1 MSNQPKFFEELA
13 RMAGGAMNMFAGLRE
28 EMEAMARQQIET
40 MLSRMDVVKREEFEA
55 VMAVAAKARSE
66 QEKLEARVSLLEEQL
81 KAKKTTKAAPKVKA
95 APKRTVTSRPAP
107 PRSK

>member
-1 MSNQPKFFEELA
+1 
-13 RMAGGAMNMFAGLRE
+13 MAGGAMNMFAGLRE
-28 EMEAMARQQIET
+28 EMEVMARQQIES

-55 VMAVAAKARSE
+55 VMAVAAKARIE

-81 KAKKTTKAAPKVKA
+81 KAKKTAKAAPKVKA

-107 PRSK
+107 RRSK

>member
-28 EMEAMARQQIET
+28 EIEVMARQQIES
-40 MLSRMDVVKREEFEA
+40 MLSRMDVIKREDFEV
-55 VMAVAAKARSE
+55 VMAIAAKARAE
-66 QEKLEARVSLLEEQL
+66 QEKLEARVLALEEQL
-81 KAKKTTKAAPKVKA
+81 KVKKTIKAAPKVKA

-107 PRSK
+107 NRSK